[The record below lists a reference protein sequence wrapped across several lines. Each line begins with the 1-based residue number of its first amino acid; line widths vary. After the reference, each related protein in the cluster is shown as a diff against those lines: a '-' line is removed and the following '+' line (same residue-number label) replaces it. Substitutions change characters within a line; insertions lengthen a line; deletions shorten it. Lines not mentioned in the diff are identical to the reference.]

1 MAKGKKGGKGGKD
14 NLKLEFQL
22 LKDEELR
29 KKLLEGIKEK
39 QKVWPN
45 EKDRGWDGGKVEF
58 DSFCRGND

>member
-29 KKLLEGIKEK
+29 KKLMEGIKEK
-39 QKVWPN
+39 QKVWA
-45 EKDRGWDGGKVEF
+45 KVM
-58 DSFCRGND
+58 DTGDANS